1 MKQIAIYGRST
12 KENTSSHVINLLKE
26 LQEKKCEI
34 TIYKPF
40 YEFLRTNT
48 SFTSDVKTFST
59 HEELKKG
66 IKYLISLGGDGTL
79 LETLAY
85 VRNSKIPVL
94 GINTGRLGFL
104 ATVSK
109 DEISDRIND
118 LLEGKFYLDKRAL
131 LKLET
136 KEKLFGETN
145 FALNEITISKQDSTM
160 ITINAYIDGEFLNSY
175 WADGLIVSTP
185 TGSTAYSLS
194 CGGPL
199 IVPDAKSF
207 IITPIAPHN
216 LNVRPIII
224 RDDKVITLKIEG
236 RSPNYLVTVD
246 SRSGLIKAD
255 TELIVRKESFD
266 VNLIRFE
273 QTNFFN
279 TIRAKLNWGMD
290 QRN

>member
-1 MKQIAIYGRST
+1 MQIAIYGRCT
-12 KENTSSHVINLLKE
+12 KENTSSHIVDLLKE
-26 LQEKKCEI
+26 LQEKNCAI
-34 TIYKPF
+34 TIHKPF
-40 YEFLRTNT
+40 YEFLKANT
-48 SFTSDVKTFST
+48 SFNSTINVFST
-59 HEELKKG
+59 HEELKQNTKH
-66 IKYLISLGGDGTL
+66 LISLGGDGTL
-79 LETLAY
+79 LEALAY
-85 VRNSKIPVL
+85 IRNSSISIL

-118 LLEGKFYLDKRAL
+118 LLAGKFYLDKRAL
-131 LKLET
+131 LRLET
-136 KEKLFGETN
+136 KEKLFGDTN
-145 FALNEITISKQDSTM
+145 FALNEITITKQDSTM

-175 WADGLIVSTP
+175 WADGLIISTP

-236 RSPNYLVTVD
+236 RSPSYLVTVD
-246 SRSGLIKAD
+246 SRSGTITRD
-255 TELIVRKESFD
+255 TELIIRKESFD